1 MNKIEWVE
9 NLRVIATITVI
20 VLHVAGPGVVSLGSV
35 SMLDWNIAN
44 FFDGFARFCVPVF
57 IMITGSFILNKDYEL
72 KDFFKNKLS
81 RIIIPFLIFS
91 FIYIIDSYGFQKLIY
106 NHDIKE
112 FGLFTLQNLIYGSSF
127 HLWYIY
133 MLIGLYIISPII
145 RVYVKNASKSNLGY
159 FLIAWLIFVTI
170 HGYALNNYIPS
181 FQISI
186 FANYTGYFVLGYYLS
201 KYPLNSP
208 KLGWLLFI
216 TGSLLTIVGT
226 YFFSVKQNQFYEMFY
241 NYNTLNVILQSVGI
255 YTILFNSTIKNKA
268 LSKLRDIISKNS
280 FNIYLVH
287 ILILSKI
294 APLTWNYINPLVGI
308 ITTTLVCLFIS
319 TIVSMVLKQIPIV
332 NRYL

>member
-20 VLHVAGPGVVSLGSV
+20 MLHVAGPGVVSLGSV

-44 FFDGFARFCVPVF
+44 FFDGFARFCVPIF

-91 FIYIIDSYGFQKLIY
+91 FIYTIDGYGVKNLIK
-106 NHDIKE
+106 NHDLEE
-112 FGLFTLQNLIYGSSF
+112 FSQFALQNLIYGSSY

-145 RVYVKNASKSNLGY
+145 RVYVKNASKSNLEY

-170 HGYALNNYIPS
+170 DGYALNDYIPS

-201 KYPLNSP
+201 KYPLNSQ

-216 TGSLLTIVGT
+216 TGSLLTIGGT
-226 YFFSVKQNQFYEMFY
+226 YYFSVKQNQFFEMFY
-241 NYNTLNVILQSVGI
+241 NYNTLNVILQSIGI
-255 YTILFNSTIKNKA
+255 YTILFNSTIKNKV

-287 ILILSKI
+287 VLILSKI
-294 APLTWNYINPLVGI
+294 APLTWDYVNPLAGI
-308 ITTTLVCLFIS
+308 ITTTLVCLLIS